1 MVDGVIVK
9 CMSKGAGRNS
19 FHWPHTDDVCLYKKH
34 DVLKVLEH
42 HIIPTNSRG
51 GYKLCEDD
59 FDSANVLL
67 RKH

>member
-1 MVDGVIVK
+1 MK
-9 CMSKGAGRNS
+9 YLYYKGI
-19 FHWPHTDDVCLYKKH
+19 TYKKYN
-34 DVLKVLEH
+34 VLKVFEH

-51 GYKLCEDD
+51 DYKLNEDD